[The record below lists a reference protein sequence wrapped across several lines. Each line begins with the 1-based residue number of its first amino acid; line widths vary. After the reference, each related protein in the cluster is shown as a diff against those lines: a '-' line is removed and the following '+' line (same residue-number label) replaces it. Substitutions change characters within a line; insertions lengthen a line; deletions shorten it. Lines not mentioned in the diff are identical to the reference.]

1 MAIVKVSELYS
12 DYPVKVDSL
21 DFENMLG
28 INLLDEIKGSSDAR
42 VSAFLDTTH
51 RIVYDFLIYNTGDKE
66 LKDSLIKVFPEQLTK
81 PLKRAL
87 LTQGQYL
94 LANSNIE
101 LFNGVIKTIGGVDYK
116 ETAETIIKIIAPSII
131 NILGATRPCVLYAG
145 G

>member
-12 DYPVKVDSL
+12 DYPVKVDSS
-21 DFENMLG
+21 DFESYLG
-28 INLLDEIKGSSDAR
+28 VRLLDEIKGTSDVR
-42 VSAFLDTTH
+42 VSAFLDTVH
-51 RIVYDFLIYNTGDKE
+51 RIVYDFLIYSTGDKE
-66 LKDSLIKVFPEQLTK
+66 IKDSLVKVYPEQLTK
-81 PLKRAL
+81 PIKKAL

-116 ETAETIIKIIAPSII
+116 ETAETVIKIIAPSLI
-131 NILGATRPCVLYAG
+131 NILGATRPCILYAG